1 MKNLFL
7 TVFFLSLLILTNLAW
22 SRDFCDF
29 QSVKEKDQ
37 NLYFEKENL
46 SITER
51 MDFNISHSPLKYFC
65 SEELTAV
72 DTVQK
77 GYPNNSKN
85 VKKKSPTA
93 AFLIALVPGSVVHG
107 AGHFYAG
114 KLKTGA
120 FLVGTELAGIGLF
133 YLGAVSGMS
142 ENLEDEKDRGEL
154 EWIGFGLFLFSWL
167 YDVIESPSVVNKQNQ
182 RLSKTTSQVLEIHT
196 LKNYKEIQL
205 LLSIRF

>member
-7 TVFFLSLLILTNLAW
+7 TAFFLSLLILTDFAW

-107 AGHFYAG
+107 AGHFYAA
-114 KLKTGA
+114 KPKTG
-120 FLVGTELAGIGLF
+120 FVLLGSEIVGIGLF
-133 YLGAVSGMS
+133 MGGALSGFAGN
-142 ENLEDEKDRGEL
+142 EGNDRLET
-154 EWIGFGLFLFSWL
+154 IGFVGFSLFIVSWL
-167 YDVIESPSVVNKQNQ
+167 YDMINAPLEVKKQNQ
-182 RLSKTTSQVLEIHT
+182 K
-196 LKNYKEIQL
+196 L
-205 LLSIRF
+205 LQRTVGYR